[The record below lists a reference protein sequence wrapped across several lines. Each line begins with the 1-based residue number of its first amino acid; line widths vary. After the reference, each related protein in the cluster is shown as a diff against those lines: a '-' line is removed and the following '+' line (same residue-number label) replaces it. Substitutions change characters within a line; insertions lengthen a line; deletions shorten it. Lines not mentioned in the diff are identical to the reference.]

1 MTFPED
7 RLRTGLPATEA
18 KAFAR
23 DTVRNPAW
31 VDDLIRIA
39 SDPQGGT
46 VPRKASWVLRHAALG
61 DPAVVK
67 GKAVDILDAVDESPD
82 PSVHRELLKAL
93 LEVDPAELARLG
105 EDLYDLGLG
114 LCADEAMPVAMV
126 HVGVLLLH
134 ASQKPLGQE
143 VAEVWATRGAHAETA
158 PLARFLSKQLAA
170 LKQEGRG

>member
-23 DTVRNPAW
+23 DTSHHPAW

-39 SDPQGGT
+39 SDPKGGT
-46 VPRKASWVLRHAALG
+46 VPRKASWVLRHAALE
-61 DPAVVK
+61 DPTVVQAK
-67 GKAVDILDAVDESPD
+67 AEDILEAVDKSQD

-93 LEVDPAELARLG
+93 LEIEPSELARLG

-114 LCADEAMPVAMV
+114 LCADKSMPVAMV

-143 VAEVWATRGAHAETA
+143 VADIWAARGTHAETA

-170 LKQEGRG
+170 LKTPR

>member
-23 DTVRNPAW
+23 DTIRNPAW
-31 VDDLIRIA
+31 VDELIRMA
-39 SDPQGGT
+39 SNPEGGT

-67 GKAVDILDAVDESPD
+67 GKAVDILDAVDESQD

-114 LCADEAMPVAMV
+114 LCADEGMPVAMV

-143 VAEVWATRGAHAETA
+143 VAEVWATRGAQAETA
-158 PLARFLSKQLAA
+158 PLARFLGKQLAA
-170 LKQEGRG
+170 LKKQGRG